1 MIAAVL
7 KNEIQKI
14 FKRRLAILLL
24 VFTAVIMLMT
34 FGEFYL
40 SGSAHITW
48 QDSVKNEIADY
59 QRIANGQAPS
69 EWDGKLPTPAE
80 AQKQIQ
86 VLQYHLDNNIPI
98 NGNDAGWFLADVIN
112 KDLALLMIL
121 MIAYIAAETIAQ
133 ESGEGTIK
141 LLMTTPVQRWQ
152 VVLAKYAS
160 IMLTVTIVLAYTV
173 ILGYF
178 MDGILYGFGSLT
190 QNVILSPGISGASID
205 MTISSHMPLWQYILS
220 GTLLNWLSLACV
232 GALGMLF
239 SALLN
244 NSGAAIGATLG
255 TVIGG
260 QVGLS
265 VISNAKW
272 PNYLFWKYLTPAAN
286 LPIDTN
292 IPSGAQVSVTMT
304 VAVLI
309 IWALIF
315 IVSSLYVFEK
325 KDILA

>member
-1 MIAAVL
+1 MIASVL
-7 KNEIQKI
+7 GNETQKI

-24 VFTAVIMLMT
+24 AVTAVIVLMT
-34 FGEFYL
+34 FGEFYF
-40 SGSAHITW
+40 SGSTHITW
-48 QDSVKNEIADY
+48 QESVNNKIADY
-59 QRIANGQAPS
+59 QRIVNGQAPS
-69 EWDGKLPTPAE
+69 EWEGKLPTPTE
-80 AQKQIQ
+80 AQRQIQ

-98 NGNDAGWFLADVIN
+98 NGNDAGWFLADTIN
-112 KDLALLMIL
+112 KELALLMVL

-141 LLMTTPVQRWQ
+141 LLMTTPVPRWQ
-152 VVLAKYAS
+152 VVLGKYAS
-160 IMLTVTIVLAYTV
+160 IMLTVTIVLAYTI

-178 MDGILYGFGSLT
+178 TDGMLYGFGSLT
-190 QNVILSPGISGASID
+190 QTVILSPGISETGVD

-239 SALLN
+239 SAWLN

-260 QVGLS
+260 QVGLG
-265 VISNAKW
+265 VIAKANW

-292 IPSGAQVSVTMT
+292 IPSGSQISVTMT
-304 VAVLI
+304 VAVLV

-315 IVSSLYVFEK
+315 IVSSMFVFEK